1 MSIRTVTKG
10 GPGKAASY
18 REFQMDS
25 TTDKDNLPTTVP
37 NSDGEVADVDSKA
50 WTKDYQHFY
59 ALGLDNVWREV

>member
-1 MSIRTVTKG
+1 MSIKTVTRG
-10 GPGKAASY
+10 GPGKSPTY

-25 TTDKDNLPTTVP
+25 VSDKNNLPTTVR
-37 NSDGEVADVDSKA
+37 NSNGEVADIDSKA